1 MVIRS
6 SKSKK
11 DRECNVQRKR
21 TKGQSIMY
29 KILHRTLKIEQQE
42 PLLKPVW
49 IQVLRKGKHALHH
62 MWYPLHWFC
71 NNPGDKSRTGLW
83 WIVNNTRNQN
93 VSSLQLSECFF
104 SSIVRMFLL
113 FNCQNVSSLHRNQN
127 VSSLQFLEFCQLCQI
142 YYE

>member
-62 MWYPLHWFC
+62 MWHPLHWFC

-104 SSIVRMFLL
+104 SSSESECFFSSISWILSVVSNILWIVQDFITDNISADD
-113 FNCQNVSSLHRNQN
+113 FQ
-127 VSSLQFLEFCQLCQI
+127 
-142 YYE
+142 

>member
-1 MVIRS
+1 MQERQT
-6 SKSKK
+6 
-11 DRECNVQRKR
+11 NVQRKM
-21 TKGQSIMY
+21 TKGQSMMY
-29 KILHRTLKIEQQE
+29 KILHKILKIEQQE

-62 MWYPLHWFC
+62 MWHPLHWFC
-71 NNPGDKSRTGLW
+71 NKPGDKSRIRTGLW

-93 VSSLQLSECFF
+93 GSSLQLSESLF

-113 FNCQNVSSLHRNQN
+113 FNCQNVSSLQ
-127 VSSLQFLEFCQLCQI
+127 LLDFCQLCQI